1 MRCWVCRTSLKR
13 AKAKLPLADI
23 VDPAKRSEMMAGI
36 GAKNTKPEL
45 VVRRVLHRLGY
56 RFRLHRKDLPGKPDI
71 VLPKWRTV
79 IFVHGCFWH
88 GHDDCPIFRL
98 PKSRTEFWE
107 AKIRGNQARDAR
119 RRFEYRHSGWAMV
132 EVWECALKGP
142 RRLSVTEFATQLMQ
156 AIENDDGMPGEIRG
170 QTR

>member
-1 MRCWVCRTSLKR
+1 MKQAR
-13 AKAKLPLADI
+13 AKPPLVDV

-45 VVRRVLHRLGY
+45 VVRRILHRFGY

-71 VLPKWRTV
+71 VLPKWKTV

-88 GHDDCPIFRL
+88 GHLDCPIFRL

-107 AKIRGNQARDAR
+107 TKIKGNQDRDTR
-119 RRFEYRHSGWAMV
+119 RRLEYRHSDWTML
-132 EVWECALKGP
+132 EVWECALKG
-142 RRLSVTEFATQLMQ
+142 RGKLSVSEFADQLKL
-156 AIENDDGMPGEIRG
+156 AIETGKGIPKEIRG
-170 QTR
+170 HTQ